1 MSMKDLVEAL
11 RLIEENENQADFAG
25 PRDPALIDKAEKAL
39 GIKFPP
45 SYRQF
50 LLRLGAG
57 NFGAFEIYGVID
69 DDWEDSS
76 VPDGIWYTLNE
87 REESDLPRHL
97 LIIAAAGDGPLYC
110 LKLGKEKEPPVIF
123 YSPGL
128 EEEEQESELAA
139 DNFGA
144 FLLEGVRDEL
154 DA

>member
-1 MSMKDLVEAL
+1 MSMKDFEEAL
-11 RLIEENENQADFAG
+11 RLIAENEDQADFVG
-25 PRDPALIDKAEKAL
+25 PRDAALVDKAERTL

-45 SYRQF
+45 SYRRF
-50 LLRLGAG
+50 LLELGAG

-69 DDWEDSS
+69 EDWDESS

-87 REESDLPRHL
+87 RAESDLPQHL

-110 LKLGKEKEPPVIF
+110 LRLGKEKEPPVIY

-128 EEEEQESELAA
+128 DEEEQDSEIAAES
-139 DNFGA
+139 FGA

-154 DA
+154 EA